1 MREYQ
6 FMITPGRK
14 TRVFIE
20 FAIKKLVITPADKCI
35 NFLSTRSIM
44 QEHSTVQ
51 SDAKEHIVH
60 FLIDKR

>member
-6 FMITPGRK
+6 LSIARRRK
-14 TRVFIE
+14 TGIFVAF
-20 FAIKKLVITPADKCI
+20 TPKPQANATQKIYI

-44 QEHSTVQ
+44 QELSTRWTA
-51 SDAKEHIVH
+51 AKEHIVH